1 MENDR
6 KPSFIG
12 EGLIRK
18 GATKTMAHPMV
29 YEEIIQRSDYKAEK
43 TMEGQDKIIAEISW
57 KARQERARV
66 YTTFR
71 LQELQPHNR

>member
-29 YEEIIQRSDYKAEK
+29 YEEILQRSDYKAEK
-43 TMEGQDKIIAEISW
+43 TMEGQEK
-57 KARQERARV
+57 
-66 YTTFR
+66 
-71 LQELQPHNR
+71 